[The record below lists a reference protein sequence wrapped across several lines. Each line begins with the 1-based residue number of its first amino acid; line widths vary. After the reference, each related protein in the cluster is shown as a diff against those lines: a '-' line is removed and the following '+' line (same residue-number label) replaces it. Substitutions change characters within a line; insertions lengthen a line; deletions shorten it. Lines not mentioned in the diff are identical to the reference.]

1 MKNENCLGNSR
12 RFQGSLYH
20 VKNNKVVRMSEK
32 INAID
37 FTEDLYVA
45 IKDYFIGVIECGVT
59 DITVTF
65 LTNDKFKITVE
76 KL

>member
-1 MKNENCLGNSR
+1 
-12 RFQGSLYH
+12 
-20 VKNNKVVRMSEK
+20 MSEK